1 MTLVV
6 SPSSCD
12 CDCCC
17 WALFLRTKLSSS
29 CSYVLGV
36 GSMVDEFS
44 KMNPLPTRVLCGLS
58 LRCLL
63 LFWFWCFW
71 WCCCL
76 RVLSFV
82 VVVVVVFG
90 LLFYELVVFSCWELV
105 DLHL

>member
-12 CDCCC
+12 CVCCC

-44 KMNPLPTRVLCGLS
+44 KMNPLPTRVLVDYPT
-58 LRCLL
+58 LL
-63 LFWFWCFW
+63 LFVVV
-71 WCCCL
+71 L
-76 RVLSFV
+76 LLGLSFV
-82 VVVVVVFG
+82 VVV
-90 LLFYELVVFSCWELV
+90 LVCCFMNWLCFPVGG
-105 DLHL
+105 

>member
-12 CDCCC
+12 CVCCC

-44 KMNPLPTRVLCGLS
+44 KMNPLPTRVLGGLS

-63 LFWFWCFW
+63 L
-71 WCCCL
+71 
-76 RVLSFV
+76 
-82 VVVVVVFG
+82 
-90 LLFYELVVFSCWELV
+90 LLFYELVVFFPVGWLV

>member
-12 CDCCC
+12 CVCCC

-63 LFWFWCFW
+63 LFLVLVLLVVLLFEGFEF
-71 WCCCL
+71 CCCCCCC
-76 RVLSFV
+76 F
-82 VVVVVVFG
+82 
-90 LLFYELVVFSCWELV
+90 LVCCFMNWLCFPVGS
-105 DLHL
+105 

>member
-12 CDCCC
+12 CVCCC

-44 KMNPLPTRVLCGLS
+44 KMNPLPTRVLGGLS
-58 LRCLL
+58 YVV
-63 LFWFWCFW
+63 F
-71 WCCCL
+71 CCCCFMNWL
-76 RVLSFV
+76 CFPV
-82 VVVVVVFG
+82 G
-90 LLFYELVVFSCWELV
+90 WLV

>member
-63 LFWFWCFW
+63 LFLVLVLLVVLLFEGFEFCC
-71 WCCCL
+71 WCCCC
-76 RVLSFV
+76 F
-82 VVVVVVFG
+82 
-90 LLFYELVVFSCWELV
+90 LVCCFMNWLCFPAGS
-105 DLHL
+105 

>member
-44 KMNPLPTRVLCGLS
+44 KMNPLPTRVLCDYPT
-58 LRCLL
+58 
-63 LFWFWCFW
+63 
-71 WCCCL
+71 
-76 RVLSFV
+76 LSFV
-82 VVVVVVFG
+82 VFGFGAFGGVVV
-90 LLFYELVVFSCWELV
+90 
-105 DLHL
+105 